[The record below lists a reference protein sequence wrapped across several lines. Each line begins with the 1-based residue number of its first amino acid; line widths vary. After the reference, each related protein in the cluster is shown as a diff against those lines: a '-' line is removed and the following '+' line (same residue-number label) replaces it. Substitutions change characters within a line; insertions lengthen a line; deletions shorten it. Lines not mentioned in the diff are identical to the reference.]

1 MLLTVD
7 SLSIAFGGLNAVQNV
22 SLSVGERER
31 VAIIGPNGAGKST
44 LFNLI
49 SGALRPDAGRV
60 VFDGQDITRLAAHQ
74 RVKRG
79 LARSFQRSSIFPK
92 LTAYENVLAAVMV
105 QRGRGFDLFGAA
117 RTDPAADD
125 ALASVGL
132 SDQAGRVAGTLA
144 LGDQKRL
151 ELALVLAVQPR
162 LMLLDEPTAGM
173 SPEETAA
180 TVVLVERL
188 AAERGIALL
197 FTEHDMGVVFGVA
210 QRVLVLSQGA
220 LVAEGSPDA
229 IRANP
234 DVQRLYLGEPG
245 SLRF

>member
-1 MLLTVD
+1 MLEI
-7 SLSIAFGGLNAVQNV
+7 SNLSITFGGLRAVRNL
-22 SLSVGERER
+22 SLTVADQER

-49 SGALRPDAGRV
+49 SGGLRPETGRV
-60 VFDGQDITRLAAHQ
+60 AFNGQVITRMSAHQ
-74 RVKRG
+74 RVRLG

-92 LTAYENVLAAVMV
+92 LTAYENVLAAALIH
-105 QRGRGFDLFGAA
+105 RGRGLDALGVV
-117 RTDPAADD
+117 TSHPAADD
-125 ALASVGL
+125 ALHSVGL
-132 SDQAGRVAGTLA
+132 SDQRGRLAGTLA

-151 ELALVLAVQPR
+151 ELALVLAVEPR

-173 SPEETAA
+173 SVEETAS
-180 TVVLVERL
+180 TVSLIERL
-188 AAERGIALL
+188 ALERQIALL

-220 LVAEGSPDA
+220 LIAQGTPDE

-234 DVQRLYLGEPG
+234 EVQRLYLGAPKAG
-245 SLRF
+245 